1 MEDENRGRAHVT
13 REGVRGV
20 ALTLFAERGYRAT
33 SMRDIAEALGMKAP
47 SLYNHVR
54 SKETLLVEIMDSAM
68 DLALADLR
76 AAINSTEDVAEQLRH
91 ATESLVL
98 QFLFYPREVT
108 VSNNEIRSLNEPHR
122 SRIIAKRDEYGRG
135 FRDLIERGCSRGL
148 FHVESPRLASYA
160 ILEMGNGAK
169 VWFRKGDLYTEVE
182 VARQYSDFALRIVG
196 ATGFAKCVQRVPAAE
211 ATDDGTRGSRSV

>member
-1 MEDENRGRAHVT
+1 MT
-13 REGVRGV
+13 REGVRKV

-33 SMRDIAEALGMKAP
+33 SMRDIAEALGMRAP

-54 SKETLLVEIMDSAM
+54 SKEALLVEIMDSAM
-68 DLALADLR
+68 NRALADLR
-76 AAINSTEDVAEQLRH
+76 AAISSTDDVVEQLRY

-98 QFLFYPREVT
+98 QFLLYPREVT

-122 SRIIAKRDEYGRG
+122 SKIVAKRDEYGRG
-135 FRDLIERGCSRGL
+135 FRDLIERGCSLGL

-169 VWFRKGDLYTEVE
+169 VWFRKDDLYSEVE
-182 VARQYSDFALRIVG
+182 VARHYSEFALRIVG
-196 ATGFAKCVQRVPAAE
+196 TTEFAKCV
-211 ATDDGTRGSRSV
+211 